1 MSRKIL
7 TLEEIKER
15 EIKTMSL
22 LKERLSEEEQKL
34 IQEWINHHIWNTM
47 VLIEAGMYPD
57 EVVLI
62 EDEEEGEE

>member
-47 VLIEAGMYPD
+47 VLTESGIYPD